1 MFQRKVALWLSQY
14 LTTHQKSL
22 LHHSIRE
29 YRYIGGLTSRIT
41 SWLPGTYARLKG
53 CEHLQSTRQHLLLE
67 RAQFTGRYISAP
79 PKLENRA
86 FLLQHREEEIHAQ
99 VKRSQRNTPWRWHDL
114 TSFRSELTI
123 SFHMRVSVFLMD
135 TYHDSTAFIWNLQ
148 QQILFNGYQLKLST
162 KIYYVIKPIT
172 RREIRYGETQY
183 AVNWNRYC
191 DAVPRADNLYATRT
205 YIYLRTEIKK

>member
-1 MFQRKVALWLSQY
+1 MWASSINSTAFALRTCTVYRKIYKRPTQVGKQSVS
-14 LTTHQKSL
+14 LTTSW
-22 LHHSIRE
+22 
-29 YRYIGGLTSRIT
+29 GGDSRT
-41 SWLPGTYARLKG
+41 GKKVSKKHTLKM
-53 CEHLQSTRQHLLLE
+53 TW
-67 RAQFTGRYISAP
+67 P
-79 PKLENRA
+79 
-86 FLLQHREEEIHAQ
+86 
-99 VKRSQRNTPWRWHDL
+99 DL
-114 TSFRSELTI
+114 TNFRSELTI

-148 QQILFNGYQLKLST
+148 QQILFTGYQLKLST